1 MQRLAAKELAHTRP
15 VPLTRLLH
23 ACASYTPLT
32 RLLHPP
38 LTRLLHASYTP
49 FTRLLHASYTPKAL
63 TIMHRLATKDMA
75 QACKSSIVGV

>member
-15 VPLTRLLH
+15 VPFTRLLH
-23 ACASYTPLT
+23 ACTSYT
-32 RLLHPP
+32 P

-75 QACKSSIVGV
+75 QACKSSIVGVYGVYLK